1 MGNATSMND
10 SVKWRRCLIRA
21 VQCAGA
27 LAVTAVMVFPLYW
40 MIISSFK
47 PTSELTQAEPT
58 FWPRTVTLE
67 AYRLVTKNYPIFRY
81 LLNTLIVTLGIVG
94 IQTFFGIL
102 AAYSFS
108 KGQYRGKISSLSLCW
123 AR

>member
-1 MGNATSMND
+1 MGNATSIKD
-10 SVKWRRCLIRA
+10 SVKRRRRLIRA

-67 AYRLVTKNYPIFRY
+67 AYRLVTKN
-81 LLNTLIVTLGIVG
+81 
-94 IQTFFGIL
+94 
-102 AAYSFS
+102 
-108 KGQYRGKISSLSLCW
+108 
-123 AR
+123 